1 MGMELAYKP
10 KKCVESSCAKDIN
23 ANLGGTTGCAHWP
36 TNPTNH
42 SDDAGPQYFQ
52 PPSDEHILTMSI
64 QLVSPCVALTHTH
77 TYIYISL
84 SLCVCVCVLQRF
96 TELSEM
102 GARMCAGSKVVCSRS
117 SLVTPDNK
125 PALEGGVHPCFA
137 NLRLVAVGAQ
147 PVKPSRFLGPPQPIG
162 PPPWLLPGQ
171 ICCSASTATVC
182 CQHSLHSWPIAGD
195 TWTGPLPDWI
205 TGIYLLWSE
214 LSGWIVDRSCNL
226 HLLPTK
232 LGSLM
237 VVFSKSV
244 SRSFQTGMW
253 KNVSN
258 SFCNGEAVCCTSSWK
273 CCWICMIWLHLKL
286 QVCGNDK

>member
-1 MGMELAYKP
+1 MCCSY
-10 KKCVESSCAKDIN
+10 
-23 ANLGGTTGCAHWP
+23 
-36 TNPTNH
+36 
-42 SDDAGPQYFQ
+42 
-52 PPSDEHILTMSI
+52 
-64 QLVSPCVALTHTH
+64 THTH
-77 TYIYISL
+77 THIYISL
-84 SLCVCVCVLQRF
+84 SLCVCVLQRF

-205 TGIYLLWSE
+205 IGIYLL
-214 LSGWIVDRSCNL
+214 
-226 HLLPTK
+226 
-232 LGSLM
+232 
-237 VVFSKSV
+237 
-244 SRSFQTGMW
+244 
-253 KNVSN
+253 
-258 SFCNGEAVCCTSSWK
+258 
-273 CCWICMIWLHLKL
+273 
-286 QVCGNDK
+286 